1 MEKDL
6 GNRLRDERESSS
18 GLSLRTTAA
27 PILGAFRPAR
37 FAAAW
42 QQVPMITVTVT
53 ILTVLFAIGAVSPL
67 LVTGDTAEVV
77 KLDQTTAP
85 EE

>member
-1 MEKDL
+1 
-6 GNRLRDERESSS
+6 
-18 GLSLRTTAA
+18 
-27 PILGAFRPAR
+27 
-37 FAAAW
+37 
-42 QQVPMITVTVT
+42 MITVTVT